1 MTIKEYTEQIA
12 KEFSKRIDKP
22 VVAMEKV
29 KNNGI
34 LFNGLEITETNT
46 IDSIF
51 YVNNLY
57 KDNVCVADAVDKLCM
72 WFEELKEERLRSY
85 KWLCDFSLVKDKLCY
100 KLVNKEENEFM
111 MKDYVCE
118 EFLDLLKIY
127 TININDLSGNIQLGS
142 IMIEKRLLE
151 LWNVTEKEIKE
162 LAEENIELILPCIIA
177 KMSDVMKRIIESKGG
192 MLSEEFKN
200 RVDDSKL
207 WVMTNEYRYDGAA
220 TICYKNDLK
229 QFACAMGCDIYILP
243 SSVHEI
249 FLLPAGET
257 TTEYLK
263 QLVAETNDIYVADEE
278 FLSDNVYIY
287 KRESELIEIL
297 E

>member
-22 VVAMEKV
+22 VVAMEKI

-34 LFNGLEITETNT
+34 LFHGLEITETNT
-46 IDSIF
+46 INSIF

-57 KDNVCVADAVDKLCM
+57 KDNVCVADAVDNLCI
-72 WFEELKEERLRSY
+72 WFEELKGERLRSY
-85 KWLCDFSLVKDKLCY
+85 QWLCDFSLVKNKLSY

-127 TININDLSGNIQLGS
+127 TINISDLPDNIQLGS
-142 IMIEKRLLE
+142 IMIEKKLLE
-151 LWNVTEKEIKE
+151 LWNVTEKEVKE
-162 LAEENIELILPCIIA
+162 LAEENSELILPCIIA
-177 KMSDVMKRIIESKGG
+177 KMSDVMKRIMETNGCD
-192 MLSEEFKN
+192 MSEELRN
-200 RVDDSKL
+200 RIDESKL
-207 WVMTNEYRYDGAA
+207 WVMTNENRSDGAA
-220 TICYKNDLK
+220 TMCYKNDLK
-229 QFACAMGCDIYILP
+229 EFACARGCDIYILP
-243 SSVHEI
+243 CSVHEI
-249 FLLPAGET
+249 FLLPVGET

-278 FLSDNVYIY
+278 FLSDNVYMY
-287 KRESELIEIL
+287 NRQTEQIEIV
-297 E
+297 